1 MTSTS
6 KTVYIDKLDDR
17 ANKYNN
23 KYHSTIKM
31 KSVKV
36 APGEKYVILPNKM
49 KNLEIV
55 GSRAEFR
62 ALSVAKFFSY
72 LLYIYSNNALFT
84 DWCDFTF
91 PSNHHRYHIFT
102 SFL

>member
-31 KSVKV
+31 KSAKV
-36 APGEKYVILPNKM
+36 APGEKYVILPK
-49 KNLEIV
+49 K
-55 GSRAEFR
+55 
-62 ALSVAKFFSY
+62 
-72 LLYIYSNNALFT
+72 
-84 DWCDFTF
+84 
-91 PSNHHRYHIFT
+91 
-102 SFL
+102 